1 MWSEAQTLV
10 TPGPDIA
17 FNTAAGTDQ
26 YILDPALCR
35 WVPDTRLT
43 IDPAPRTAGAII
55 FPALKGA
62 GHLFLGGVLLPN
74 TDTAAARDAMAYNLE
89 AAFDALYNGATGT
102 FQQPSGRGNL
112 TVTVET
118 YPGTAPWNSAYRM
131 SFSAVLVAAGPGWV

>member
-26 YILDPALCR
+26 YILITSMCR
-35 WVPDTRLT
+35 WVPDLRVTA
-43 IDPAPRTAGAII
+43 DPVPRGHGAIV
-55 FPALKGA
+55 FPVLKGA
-62 GHLFLGGVLLPN
+62 GHLFLGGVLIPN

-89 AAFDALYNGATGT
+89 SALASLTGTGTGT

-112 TVTVET
+112 AVAAEVM
-118 YPGTAPWNSAYRM
+118 PGFEDWNSAYRKT
-131 SFSAVLVAAGPGWV
+131 FACVLIAPGPGWV